1 MFSCEQCGE
10 NFKKYKSLLLHR
22 TKCKTITCVKCKL
35 QYSALNFLNHLMEC
49 KVKKT
54 TDIEDFATFKLHKK
68 AFKNTLG
75 VYMKAE
81 SWNSIESLLAV
92 EKDNIKNLLK
102 YILEKLGSVKV
113 QVCVLLKFIKQK
125 PDGEMDSTEI
135 YKVSQMHRLT
145 NMHNFSA
152 VIKDWIEQLELS
164 IDQFTQRGSGWVLEK
179 VKVLEIRIGKLK
191 EHSGGCKTTRL
202 PLILH
207 RKKSLLSPNCKKECF
222 KWSVLMGLHPQKR
235 HKEKLYL
242 YKRYEGLYNFK
253 DVGEMTS
260 ISQIKRFERR
270 NNISIN
276 IYTLSLD
283 EKKKIVPLVINEKRK
298 EKHVNLFFY
307 NDHYYCITNFNALI
321 KSNRS
326 WERFYCYSCLSG
338 FRDVHSLKKHEV
350 PCYNKAP
357 QRVILPGTAKVP
369 TKCKFNKIEKT
380 ISFPYVVYAD
390 FEALLVKSD
399 KALTRN
405 TFEYQK
411 HEACSFGLVAVDWSD
426 NIIYKEFYRGPDAS
440 EKFIETLIELREFLQ
455 THLDLNRKPVSMNNT
470 ERLVYESATQ
480 CYVCHKLLN
489 DDKVLDHCHLTGK
502 FRGAAHNQCNL
513 QMRLPDKLPIIF
525 HNLKGYDAHL
535 IIKGLKTDLIKNISV
550 IPQNTEK
557 YIAIIMD
564 DFLFL
569 DSLAFLLSSL
579 DTLANNLPTEEKT
592 KFLKQVFS
600 EADLPYILAK
610 GALPYEYM
618 DSWGKFEE
626 RKLPPINAF
635 FSSLSQKTIDQQTYD
650 RLNGIWNH
658 FECENLG
665 DFHDIYL
672 KVDVLLLTAIFQ
684 NFRAT
689 SLKQFGLD
697 PCHYFSTPGLTWD
710 AALKFTGMKLDLLTD
725 IDMILMIENAIR
737 GGISCV
743 MSRYAKANNEF
754 TEEYNSEEPTS
765 FIAYLDVNNLYGY
778 ALSDILPCRNFAWV
792 PQNEVDGVIDEI
804 LNTNQERKTG
814 YILEVDLDYPESL
827 HDEHNDYP
835 LAPEKI
841 IVDNDQLSNFQK
853 EIVSMLEENGVK
865 RYKTKK
871 LVPNLMNKKK
881 YVLHERNLKFYIEKG
896 LILKKVH
903 RIIKFEQEP
912 WLRSY
917 IQMCT
922 ENRKRA
928 TSSFEKD
935 FWKLM
940 VNSLYGK
947 SIEDKRKHSK
957 VKVATNGRQALQQI
971 RKPMFEQFYILD
983 NDIAIIKLKKF
994 EVILDKPIYLGF
1006 TVLELSKLHMYKL
1019 HYDHFKPKYESKL
1032 SLTYTDTD
1040 SFIYKIET
1048 DDLFKDL
1055 EDFDYLMDFSD
1066 YPQNHFLH
1074 TTNNKKKLGY
1084 LKDEMN
1090 GQIIDEVVAIKSKLY
1105 AIKYG
1110 SNKKLTAKGVQK
1122 AVVKSSISIE
1132 NYKDCLFSNV
1142 LLKHNNFR
1150 LQSKQ
1155 HCISS
1160 VRINKLSFSP
1170 LDDKRYILDDAVST
1184 LAFGHY
1190 RINTTL
1196 A

>member
-1 MFSCEQCGE
+1 
-10 NFKKYKSLLLHR
+10 
-22 TKCKTITCVKCKL
+22 
-35 QYSALNFLNHLMEC
+35 
-49 KVKKT
+49 
-54 TDIEDFATFKLHKK
+54 
-68 AFKNTLG
+68 
-75 VYMKAE
+75 
-81 SWNSIESLLAV
+81 
-92 EKDNIKNLLK
+92 
-102 YILEKLGSVKV
+102 
-113 QVCVLLKFIKQK
+113 
-125 PDGEMDSTEI
+125 
-135 YKVSQMHRLT
+135 
-145 NMHNFSA
+145 
-152 VIKDWIEQLELS
+152 
-164 IDQFTQRGSGWVLEK
+164 
-179 VKVLEIRIGKLK
+179 
-191 EHSGGCKTTRL
+191 
-202 PLILH
+202 
-207 RKKSLLSPNCKKECF
+207 
-222 KWSVLMGLHPQKR
+222 
-235 HKEKLYL
+235 
-242 YKRYEGLYNFK
+242 
-253 DVGEMTS
+253 
-260 ISQIKRFERR
+260 
-270 NNISIN
+270 
-276 IYTLSLD
+276 
-283 EKKKIVPLVINEKRK
+283 
-298 EKHVNLFFY
+298 
-307 NDHYYCITNFNALI
+307 
-321 KSNRS
+321 
-326 WERFYCYSCLSG
+326 
-338 FRDVHSLKKHEV
+338 
-350 PCYNKAP
+350 
-357 QRVILPGTAKVP
+357 
-369 TKCKFNKIEKT
+369 
-380 ISFPYVVYAD
+380 
-390 FEALLVKSD
+390 
-399 KALTRN
+399 
-405 TFEYQK
+405 
-411 HEACSFGLVAVDWSD
+411 
-426 NIIYKEFYRGPDAS
+426 
-440 EKFIETLIELREFLQ
+440 
-455 THLDLNRKPVSMNNT
+455 
-470 ERLVYESATQ
+470 
-480 CYVCHKLLN
+480 
-489 DDKVLDHCHLTGK
+489 
-502 FRGAAHNQCNL
+502 
-513 QMRLPDKLPIIF
+513 
-525 HNLKGYDAHL
+525 
-535 IIKGLKTDLIKNISV
+535 
-550 IPQNTEK
+550 
-557 YIAIIMD
+557 
-564 DFLFL
+564 
-569 DSLAFLLSSL
+569 
-579 DTLANNLPTEEKT
+579 
-592 KFLKQVFS
+592 
-600 EADLPYILAK
+600 
-610 GALPYEYM
+610 M

-792 PQNEVDGVIDEI
+792 PQNMVDGVIDEI

-853 EIVSMLEENGVK
+853 EIVIMLEENGVK

-1048 DDLFKDL
+1048 VDLFKDL

-1132 NYKDCLFSNV
+1132 NYKDCLFSNMTKYNIRV
-1142 LLKHNNFR
+1142 RMAQISAKKAGRQRIRLLVKMKPFDYEETWKMIKTNWLDGWDPKWYPGKKPANQIK
-1150 LQSKQ
+1150 LP
-1155 HCISS
+1155 I
-1160 VRINKLSFSP
+1160 VNGRIDFGDWNDVYDEYYVDEK
-1170 LDDKRYILDDAVST
+1170 DKDQAAVAKDKDDAQ
-1184 LAFGHY
+1184 LADTKWDLSAFDE
-1190 RINTTL
+1190 ILESPDQNMEDISEMFDNVL
-1196 A
+1196 CLQ